1 MKDWRGRA
9 FFRKPFPLQSS
20 PFPSQRLS
28 TGGEA
33 DQHEFLPDNS
43 FWEKQYGGK
52 FNLFA
57 VFFEMSRFMG
67 KWKCVAFFY
76 CP

>member
-1 MKDWRGRA
+1 MKDWGKGVLKKA
-9 FFRKPFPLQSS
+9 LPLQTS

-28 TGGEA
+28 AGGEA
-33 DQHEFLPDNS
+33 DQQEFLPDNS